1 MQGPFF
7 AASGHFRALNVLEG
21 SGKGRGLPLPD
32 IRISDL
38 LVMYSV
44 GLLGDCGHMEFFL
57 LH

>member
-1 MQGPFF
+1 MKGPFLT
-7 AASGHFRALNVLEG
+7 ASGHFRVLHVLEG
-21 SGKGRGLPLPD
+21 SGKGRGLPPPD

-44 GLLGDCGHMEFFL
+44 GLLGDCGHLEFFL